1 MGIDWGYKRERLATI
16 DEIAECI
23 RTNVTIEDALNIYAP
38 GVNIRHRRCPC
49 PIHNGKDNNFSFT
62 ETGFKCFVCGES
74 GDVISLVKG
83 ICELP
88 TRLDAMRKICEDF
101 NLGVNFHTP
110 ISQEVSTKVN
120 QRRAE
125 IERKRKERE
134 AWEEK
139 YNKALDEWIALDRVV
154 TETPWDS
161 EENIAKV
168 CRAKEERARVGYQ
181 LDLILANEP
190 RG

>member
-1 MGIDWGYKRERLATI
+1 MDWGYKRERLATVE
-16 DEIAECI
+16 EIADCI
-23 RTNVTIEDALNIYAP
+23 HASVSIEDALNYYVP
-38 GVNIRHRRCPC
+38 GIQIKHRRCPC
-49 PIHNGKDNNFSFT
+49 PIHNGKDFNFSFN

-74 GDVISLVKG
+74 GDVIGLVKG

-88 TRLDAMRKICEDF
+88 TRLDAMRKICDDF
-101 NLGVNFHTP
+101 DLGVNFHAT
-110 ISQEVSTKVN
+110 ISQETSAKVN

-134 AWEEK
+134 AWEDK
-139 YNKALDEWIALDRVV
+139 YNATLNEWIALDRVV

-168 CRAKEERARVGYQ
+168 CRAKEDRARVGYQ
-181 LDLILANEP
+181 IDLILAHEP